1 MVCVGE
7 FGLLSF
13 QRGRWRTQFVRL
25 FTFVALFIPAMTLAD
40 DAKPE
45 LVPIPDRIQK
55 DVTPLLQK
63 YCIGCHGAEKPK
75 GGLNLSEYHSE
86 LSVLKGRKV
95 WETGQRMVRASEMPP
110 EGSPQPSLE
119 ERELLLNT
127 ISATLNAV
135 DCNKAAD
142 PGRVTIRRLNRVEYD
157 NTIRDLCGVSFHPAD
172 DFPADDIGYGF
183 DHIGDVLS
191 LPPVLFEKYMAAA
204 ERIMQGAISEGE
216 ITNGPIR
223 RYRSREMKWIG
234 PDQAIERG
242 KYGRVMHTNGE
253 LKSELE
259 LAQEYEFIANVRVFC
274 DPAGNEPVK
283 AALRLD
289 GKDVTVVEVTSRQ
302 TKTFP
307 IRLTIPAGRHT
318 LGVAFLNDY
327 YDPQNPDEKNR
338 DRNLILE
345 YIDVQGPIDKSPPL
359 SEQLILVCRPGVD
372 GMDRSE
378 CARRIID
385 RFVSRAFRR
394 PATPDEVELYH
405 QLCVDRW
412 NQQDTYEEG
421 LRLALSA
428 VLVSPQFLFR
438 VELDPDPQNPQAVRK
453 LNDYELA
460 TRLSYFLW
468 SSMPDDELFALAS
481 KGELSRPDVLKQQV
495 ARMLHDPKRE
505 ALVLNFSGQWLQ
517 LRNLSVLAPD
527 KGAYPEFDDKLR
539 DGMRRETEL
548 FFESVVEEDRS
559 VLDFLDA
566 TDTFI
571 NGRLAK
577 HYGIDGVKGDLFQRI
592 QWPNDQ
598 RGGVLTQA
606 SILTVTSNPTRTS
619 PVKRGKWVLENLLGT
634 SPPPPPPMVTPL
646 EEGAAQV
653 ASGSLRQRMELHRAN
668 PGCASCHQRMD
679 PLGFGLEN
687 FDGIGGW
694 RTKDGNFD
702 IDPSGDLPSGESFKT
717 PKELRVILLTQKEQ
731 FTRCL
736 VEKMLTYALGRG
748 LEYYDKCTTDSI
760 VDAVRDSDYRFSVM
774 IDRIVMSDPFQFRR
788 GVRSE

>member
-7 FGLLSF
+7 LGLNDLRLGRELSPIYC
-13 QRGRWRTQFVRL
+13 L
-25 FTFVALFIPAMTLAD
+25 LTLVILCVSSTSFAD

-45 LVPIPDRIQK
+45 LVPVPDRIQK

-63 YCIGCHGAEKPK
+63 YCITCHDAEKQK
-75 GGLNLSEYHSE
+75 GGLDLSGFTSE
-86 LSVLKGRKV
+86 ISVLKGRKI
-95 WETGQRMVRASEMPP
+95 WESGQRMMRASEMPP

-119 ERELLLNT
+119 EREQLLNA
-127 ISATLNAV
+127 ISATLNNV
-135 DCNKAAD
+135 DCNKSAD

-204 ERIMQGAISEGE
+204 ERIMQAAISEGE

-223 RYRSREMKWIG
+223 RFRSREMKWLG
-234 PDQAIERG
+234 PDQAVERG

-253 LKSELE
+253 LQSELE

-289 GKDVTVVEVTSRQ
+289 GQDVKVIDVTSRQ

-338 DRNLILE
+338 DRNLVLE
-345 YIDVQGPIDKSPPL
+345 YLDVQGPIDKSPPL
-359 SEQLILVCRPGVD
+359 SEQLILICRPAAD
-372 GMDRSE
+372 GLDRSD
-378 CARRIID
+378 CARRIIE

-394 PATPDEVELYH
+394 PATVEEVALYH
-405 QLCVDRW
+405 QLCVERW

-438 VELDPDPQNPQAVRK
+438 IELDPDSQAIRK
-453 LNDYELA
+453 LNDFELA

-468 SSMPDDELFALAS
+468 SSMPDDELFEVAS
-481 KGELSRPDVLKQQV
+481 KGELSRPDVLKKQV
-495 ARMLHDPKRE
+495 ARMLHNPKRE

-527 KGAYPEFDDKLR
+527 KGIYPTFDDPLR

-566 TDTFI
+566 NDTFI

-577 HYGIDGVKGDLFQRI
+577 HYGIEGIKGELFQRI
-592 QWPNDQ
+592 NWPNDQ

-634 SPPPPPPMVTPL
+634 VPPPPPPMVTPL
-646 EEGAAQV
+646 DEGAAQA
-653 ASGSLRQRMELHRAN
+653 ASGSLRQRMEAHRAN

-687 FDGIGGW
+687 FDAIGGW
-694 RTKDGNFD
+694 RTKDGNFE

-717 PKELRVILLTQKEQ
+717 PKELRVILLAQKEQ

-736 VEKMLTYALGRG
+736 TEKMLTYALGRG

-760 VDAVRDSDYRFSVM
+760 VEAVRDSDYRFSVL

-788 GVRSE
+788 GLRSE

>member
-1 MVCVGE
+1 MVCVGKLNQIDTPCRRSLTH
-7 FGLLSF
+7 FVCLLTFSVLCGASQSF
-13 QRGRWRTQFVRL
+13 
-25 FTFVALFIPAMTLAD
+25 AE
-40 DAKPE
+40 DAKPN
-45 LVPIPDRIQK
+45 LTPVADRIQQ
-55 DVTPLLQK
+55 DVAPLLQK
-63 YCIGCHGAEKPK
+63 YCVNCHGAENQK
-75 GGLNLSEYHSE
+75 GGLDLSGYTSE
-86 LSVLKGRKV
+86 LSVLKGRKI
-95 WETGQRMVRASEMPP
+95 WETAQRMMRASEMPP

-119 ERELLLNT
+119 ERELILNL
-127 ISATLNAV
+127 ISGTLNAV
-135 DCNKAAD
+135 DCNKGAD
-142 PGRVTIRRLNRVEYD
+142 PGRVTIRRLNRIEYD

-204 ERIMQGAISEGE
+204 ERIMQAAITEGE

-223 RYRSREMKWIG
+223 RFRSREMKWLG
-234 PDQAIERG
+234 PDQAAERG
-242 KYGRVMHTNGE
+242 KYGRVLHTNGE
-253 LKSELE
+253 IQGELE

-274 DPAGNEPVK
+274 DPAGEEPVK

-289 GKDVTVVEVTSRQ
+289 GQDVKVIEVTSRQ

-307 IRLTIPAGRHT
+307 IRMTIPAGRHT
-318 LGVAFLNDY
+318 IGVAFLNDY
-327 YDPQNPDEKNR
+327 YDPTNADEKNR
-338 DRNLILE
+338 DRNLVLE

-359 SEQLILVCRPGVD
+359 SEQLILVCRPAAD
-372 GMDRSE
+372 GHDRSD
-378 CARRIID
+378 CARRIIE

-394 PATPDEVELYH
+394 AATPDEVELYH
-405 QLCVDRW
+405 QLCLDRW
-412 NQQDTYEEG
+412 SQQDSYEEG

-438 VELDPDPQNPQAVRK
+438 VELDPDSRDPNAIRK

-468 SSMPDDELFALAS
+468 SSMPDDELFDIAA
-481 KGELSRPDVLKQQV
+481 KGELSRPDVLKKQV

-517 LRNLSVLAPD
+517 LRNLSVFAPD
-527 KGAYPEFDDKLR
+527 KGVYPDFDDKLR

-559 VLDFLDA
+559 VLDFLDSS
-566 TDTFI
+566 DTFI

-577 HYGIDGVKGDLFQRI
+577 HYGIEGVKGDLFQRFS
-592 QWPNDQ
+592 WPNDQ
-598 RGGVLTQA
+598 RGGVLTHA

-634 SPPPPPPMVTPL
+634 VPPPPPPMVTPL
-646 EEGAAQV
+646 EEGAGQV
-653 ASGSLRQRMELHRAN
+653 ATGSLRQRMEAHRAN

-702 IDPSGDLPSGESFKT
+702 IDSSGDLPSGESFKT
-717 PKELRVILLTQKEQ
+717 PKELRVILLAQKEQ

-736 VEKMLTYALGRG
+736 TEKMLTYALGRG

-760 VDAVRDSDYRFSVM
+760 VDAVRDSGYRFSVL
-774 IDRIVMSDPFQFRR
+774 IDKIVMSDPFQFRR